1 MYFSHS
7 IFSKIWARSSLACAV
22 TRFKVEGLENIP
34 KGTPVIFMPNHQSN
48 LDWLVLWSAIPP
60 PFRFVCKKELF
71 KIPFFGV
78 NLRYGG
84 HFSLDREAKRIAY
97 NTLGRVMEVAKK
109 SSIIIFPEGTRS
121 WDGNLREFKGGG
133 VFAALK
139 IGVPIVPVA
148 ISGTFNIMPRNTW
161 IVTPG
166 KVKVKIGKPIIFEK
180 TEELDMENYKVAI
193 LKVRE
198 SITSMLSES
207 ERQES

>member
-1 MYFSHS
+1 
-7 IFSKIWARSSLACAV
+7 
-22 TRFKVEGLENIP
+22 
-34 KGTPVIFMPNHQSN
+34 
-48 LDWLVLWSAIPP
+48 
-60 PFRFVCKKELF
+60 
-71 KIPFFGV
+71 
-78 NLRYGG
+78 
-84 HFSLDREAKRIAY
+84 
-97 NTLGRVMEVAKK
+97 MEVAKK